1 HLSSKYCCLLRKAKL
16 PKIRKENSVLLLK
29 KSNFDRALKET
40 KYLLVEF
47 YAPWSYECRKLLP
60 IWDELGE
67 KYQSHEDV
75 IIAKIDVTANDVL
88 SVVMDR
94 YPFFRLFPA
103 GPDIQVRNLGGCHSC
118 MLMGVFR
125 IEAHPLSK
133 TNDLQNML
141 PNAMLQN
148 NQKMLQLKERKI
160 LDK

>member
-1 HLSSKYCCLLRKAKL
+1 MLLQQTFKFA
-16 PKIRKENSVLLLK
+16 
-29 KSNFDRALKET
+29 D
-40 KYLLVEF
+40 
-47 YAPWSYECRKLLP
+47 APWSYECRKLLP

-133 TNDLQNML
+133 ALLFIYSTLSSLSTRIWIKGETLPLSLKCEVVARAFTLFTIWDLTTAL
-141 PNAMLQN
+141 FSAV
-148 NQKMLQLKERKI
+148 
-160 LDK
+160 